1 VFAGLLAP
9 LAPGTAWARPQAPD
23 TRAGQVEAGRRGRPA
38 GQRPAA
44 GAALPSPEGRTVAE
58 VEQLFDRY
66 MLGQARQFLRLDA
79 QQMRAFAPRLQQLQ
93 QTRRRAARER
103 QRLLRELNELT
114 RPGAATDDAALTAKL
129 AEIEERTAVLE
140 QQVRDA
146 VGQLQEGLT
155 LAQRARLPL
164 FEQRMDRQKLQLLAR
179 ARGQ

>member
-1 VFAGLLAP
+1 MLAS
-9 LAPGTAWARPQAPD
+9 LAPGAAWARPQAAEA
-23 TRAGQVEAGRRGRPA
+23 REGQVEAGRRSRPAGRPA
-38 GQRPAA
+38 AD
-44 GAALPSPEGRTVAE
+44 AALPSPEGRTVAE

-93 QTRRRAARER
+93 QARRRAARER

-114 RPGAATDDAALTAKL
+114 RPGAATDDAALAAKL
-129 AEIEERTAVLE
+129 AEIEERTAASE

-146 VGQLQEGLT
+146 VGQLQDVLT